1 MNIFQRNLALKRL
14 ELSVVIPVYN
24 EEKRLG
30 KTLAESLAYLKKSK
44 NSFEILIVD
53 DGSTDG
59 TLTMVQS
66 FSRKAGKGVF
76 KVLKQETNQGK
87 GAAVKRGALEA
98 RGDFVLFMD
107 ADNAT
112 PINQYERFRPL
123 FAKGFDVVV
132 GSRAV
137 DRSMVKVHQPLYRE
151 AMGRF
156 FNILVQLAATPGIQ
170 DTQCGFKAF
179 RRRAAQAVFPL
190 QTIERFGFDVEIL
203 FIARKLGFSVV
214 EAPVEWFDA
223 PGSKVHVVRDS
234 LTMFLDLALIRWNE
248 LAGRYRPKSRA

>member
-1 MNIFQRNLALKRL
+1 MRRP

-30 KTLAESLAYLKKSK
+30 KTLRESLDYLKKSK
-44 NSFEILIVD
+44 VPFEIVIVD
-53 DGSTDG
+53 DGSTDSTVKLVG
-59 TLTMVQS
+59 E
-66 FSRKAGKGVF
+66 FSRKVGK
-76 KVLKQETNQGK
+76 KALRVLKQETNQGK
-87 GAAVKRGALEA
+87 GAAVKRGAMEA
-98 RGDFVLFMD
+98 QGDVVLYMD

-112 PINQYERFRPL
+112 PLNQYERFRPL
-123 FAKGFDVVV
+123 LAKGFDVVV

-137 DRSMVKVHQPLYRE
+137 DRSMVRVHQPLYRE

-156 FNILVQLAATPGIQ
+156 FNVLVQLAATPGLW

-179 RRRAAQAVFPL
+179 RRKAAQAVFPL

-203 FIARKLGFSVV
+203 FIARKQGWSMV

-223 PGSKVHVVRDS
+223 PGSKVHAVRDS
-234 LTMFLDLALIRWNE
+234 MTMFLDLFLIRFNE
-248 LAGRYRPKSRA
+248 ASGRYRGKKS

>member
-1 MNIFQRNLALKRL
+1 LKRP
-14 ELSVVIPVYN
+14 ELSIVIPVYN
-24 EEKRLG
+24 EESRLP
-30 KTLAESLAYLKKSK
+30 KTFRESLDYLKKSK
-44 NSFEILIVD
+44 IRYEILIVD
-53 DGSTDG
+53 DGSRDG
-59 TLTMVQS
+59 TLKEVEL
-66 FSRKAGKGVF
+66 FRRKVGKGAC
-76 KVLKQETNQGK
+76 KLLRQEQNQGK

-98 RGDFVLFMD
+98 QGEIVLFMD

-112 PINQYERFRPL
+112 PLNQFDRLRPL

-179 RRRAAQAVFPL
+179 RRKAAQAVFPL
-190 QTIERFGFDVEIL
+190 QTIDRFGFDVEIL
-203 FIARKLGFSVV
+203 FIARKQGWSMV

-223 PGSKVHVVRDS
+223 PGSKVHVIRDS
-234 LTMFLDLALIRWNE
+234 LTMFLDLALIRFNE
-248 LAGRYRPKSRA
+248 IKGLYRPKTKE

>member
-1 MNIFQRNLALKRL
+1 MKRP
-14 ELSVVIPVYN
+14 ELSIVIPVYN
-24 EEKRLG
+24 EESRLP
-30 KTLAESLAYLKKSK
+30 KTFRESLDYLKKSK
-44 NSFEILIVD
+44 IRYEILIVD
-53 DGSTDG
+53 DGSRDG
-59 TLTMVQS
+59 TLKEVEL
-66 FSRKAGKGVF
+66 FRRKVGKGAC
-76 KVLKQETNQGK
+76 KLLRQEQNQGK

-98 RGDFVLFMD
+98 HGEIVLFMD

-112 PINQYERFRPL
+112 PLNQFDRLRPL

-137 DRSMVKVHQPLYRE
+137 DRSMVRVHQPLYRE

-179 RRRAAQAVFPL
+179 RRKAAQAVFSL

-203 FIARKLGFSVV
+203 FIARKQGWKLV

-223 PGSKVHVVRDS
+223 PGSKVHVLRDS
-234 LTMFLDLALIRWNE
+234 SMMFLDLALIRWNE
-248 LAGRYRPKSRA
+248 LMGRYHSKANT